1 MSLFGQV
8 EHAVD
13 MSSSL
18 IRRLRSV
25 ARRRKLEGHQG
36 SVQVCC
42 PFKKLASTPEREGER
57 EVERKRKSERERER
71 GGAKKKAIDREIHFD
86 PFPMSTFEEKLVP
99 FAMSTSYEI

>member
-36 SVQVCC
+36 SVQVCY
-42 PFKKLASTPEREGER
+42 PFKTLASTPEREREGER
-57 EVERKRKSERERER
+57 EKEREQERERER
-71 GGAKKKAIDREIHFD
+71 GRERESDRQRD
-86 PFPMSTFEEKLVP
+86 TF
-99 FAMSTSYEI
+99 

>member
-1 MSLFGQV
+1 MTVDFGQV

-36 SVQVCC
+36 SVQVCY
-42 PFKKLASTPEREGER
+42 PFKKLASTPERDSGR
-57 EVERKRKSERERER
+57 ERERE
-71 GGAKKKAIDREIHFD
+71 KAIEGERHFD
-86 PFPMSTFEEKLVP
+86 PSPMSTLEEDRCTICNVH
-99 FAMSTSYEI
+99 F